1 MARYKTIRY
10 VLVPIWDKQWV
21 ECEADSFTEAMRKFK
36 KDDDVDVTHSE
47 LGESEETI
55 RIEVMLATGERVEES
70 DNG

>member
-10 VLVPIWDKQWV
+10 VLIPIWDKQWV
-21 ECEADSFTEAMRKFK
+21 ECEADNFTEAMRKFK
-36 KDDDVDVTHSE
+36 KDDNVDVTHSE

-55 RIEVMLATGERVEES
+55 DIQVMLATTKRVEES

>member
-1 MARYKTIRY
+1 MARYKTKRF
-10 VLVPIWDKQWV
+10 VLESVWDEQWV

-36 KDDDVDVTHSE
+36 KDEDVDVTHSE

-55 RIEVMLATGERVEES
+55 DIEVMLATRVEES